1 MAGKL
6 YICRECGYAFP
17 KELTHLIEQKIQVF
31 CERCGS
37 PFILEGV
44 EFKSAPTPI
53 RRRDLPSITMSEKS
67 TSNLG
72 KAIQV
77 FNNISFIP
85 ILIFTI
91 ISFAMI
97 SGMVLDWGNWIS
109 ILVNRSLLGIIG
121 LILLIYDRTR
131 ITSKIKEQKYNEI
144 IVDSF
149 CYGILGCILFGT
161 GVLILIKGILIVVY
175 VLTDKQNKDMKAYDY
190 GILTKNSLNYFSS
203 KAGFII
209 ILFGIFAVVSG
220 RIPDVSSSM
229 IINFPLGIG
238 VRLVYII
245 FGALLLHSF
254 VALLID
260 RKIQKKLKDKNY
272 FKLRDAI
279 KVIILGVWGTL
290 FFAAGIFIILKGV
303 LIFFLFTFKPSEKAQ
318 ITTIEE
324 KIPPSLEIAA
334 KVEPPEEKVSEE
346 EISEVVVEPQPLV
359 VEPEEEEPV
368 IRQPEIPDQKDTEIK
383 IKDIPVKE
391 EEEKREDQIEKIE
404 EAVDLRLHDSLLP
417 VKDEKD
423 KKLVK
428 QYFTKIFEVLSKD
441 LRQKILDLKIPK
453 KDKRELLEELAFLT
467 KEEQAK
473 YVEALVDLYKE
484 IPGKLIERI
493 RKLPN
498 VEPKYFDRIAEQL
511 KFMNSADQ
519 IKFVQFLEDNA

>member
-6 YICRECGYAFP
+6 YICRECGYVFP
-17 KELTHLIEQKIQVF
+17 KELTYLIEQQIQVF

-44 EFKSAPTPI
+44 QFKPAPTPV
-53 RRRDLPSITMSEKS
+53 RKREKPSITMSKKS
-67 TSNLG
+67 TSHLD

-85 ILIFTI
+85 LLIFTI
-91 ISFAMI
+91 VSFALT
-97 SGMVLDWGNWIS
+97 SGIVLDWGNWIS
-109 ILVNRSLLGIIG
+109 ILFNRFLLGLIG
-121 LILLIYDRTR
+121 LFLLIYDRSR

-144 IVDSF
+144 FIDSI

-161 GVLILIKGILIVVY
+161 GVLILIKGILIMIY
-175 VLTDKQNKDMKAYDY
+175 VLSNKENKNRKAYDF
-190 GILTKNSLNYFSS
+190 GILAKNSLNYFSS

-209 ILFGIFAVVSG
+209 ILFGIFAIFSGKIPNLGNAFIIYFPIYVVI
-220 RIPDVSSSM
+220 RPIFIV
-229 IINFPLGIG
+229 FG
-238 VRLVYII
+238 V
-245 FGALLLHSF
+245 LLLISF
-254 VALLID
+254 VALLVD
-260 RKIQKKLKDKNY
+260 KKMKSNLHFKQK
-272 FKLRDAI
+272 FELRDSI
-279 KVIILGVWGTL
+279 KVIILGVLATL
-290 FFAAGIFIILKGV
+290 FYAAGIFIILKGV
-303 LIFFLFTFKPSEKAQ
+303 LIFLLFTFKPSEPVQ
-318 ITTIEE
+318 ITTIDEKSIPSSDADAEIKTPEKEIIKEE
-324 KIPPSLEIAA
+324 STEPIIESPPLE
-334 KVEPPEEKVSEE
+334 VEPKE
-346 EISEVVVEPQPLV
+346 Q
-359 VEPEEEEPV
+359 EPV
-368 IRQPEIPDQKDTEIK
+368 IEQPEIRDQKETEIK
-383 IKDIPVKE
+383 REELPVKE
-391 EEEKREDQIEKIE
+391 EEEKKEDQIEKIE
-404 EAVDLRLHDSLLP
+404 EVVELRLHDSLLP

-441 LRQKILDLKIPK
+441 LRQKILNLKIPK

-473 YVEALVDLYKE
+473 YVETLVDLYKE

-511 KFMNSADQ
+511 KFMNSEEQ